1 MYFPQGLCFSLPSAC
16 SDASQNWNKLEL
28 ETKIAAAWGG
38 RAALLLRLIP
48 PTTLHQWRK
57 LCANWSG
64 LTEAPWLL
72 LKCKSMNVLPPSRFG
87 GNAWAHICVWGDWH
101 SQRQYCS
108 ILSEMFLCE
117 WRKKG
122 RSWFRKPLWFRK
134 WFYLKGKILS
144 VSILQQSM
152 YEWTF

>member
-72 LKCKSMNVLPPSRFG
+72 LKCKSMNVLPSQQVWRECLSPHLCLGGLTFAETVLQRF
-87 GNAWAHICVWGDWH
+87 VWDVPMWMEKK
-101 SQRQYCS
+101 RK
-108 ILSEMFLCE
+108 ILIQKTPLIQEMVLFERKKFFLC
-117 WRKKG
+117 
-122 RSWFRKPLWFRK
+122 
-134 WFYLKGKILS
+134 
-144 VSILQQSM
+144 
-152 YEWTF
+152 